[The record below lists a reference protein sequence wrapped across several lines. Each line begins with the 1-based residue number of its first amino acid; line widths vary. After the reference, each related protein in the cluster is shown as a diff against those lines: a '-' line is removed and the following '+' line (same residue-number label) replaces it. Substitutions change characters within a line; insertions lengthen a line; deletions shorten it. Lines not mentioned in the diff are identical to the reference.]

1 MICKRKRRSLLT
13 FKLKRFEGIMKTQEN
28 IGTGRRK
35 TSVASVRLRPG
46 KGNVLVNGKKFEEYF
61 PLQLQRMAILAPL
74 QKVSAPERYDI
85 LIRVKGGGIQGQMIA
100 ARLGIARALV
110 QEDNERRHDLKV
122 VGFLTRDPRKRERK
136 KYGLAGARKRFQFS
150 KR

>member
-1 MICKRKRRSLLT
+1 
-13 FKLKRFEGIMKTQEN
+13 MKTEEQ

-35 TSVASVRLRPG
+35 TAVALVRLRSG

-61 PLQLQRMAILAPL
+61 PLALQRQTVLSPL
-74 QKVSAPERYDI
+74 VKVSDPERYDI
-85 LIRVKGGGIQGQMIA
+85 LIRVKGGGIQGQMVA

-110 QEDNERRHDLKV
+110 KEDAEHRHDLKA
-122 VGFLTRDPRKRERK
+122 VGYLTRDPRKRERK

>member
-1 MICKRKRRSLLT
+1 
-13 FKLKRFEGIMKTQEN
+13 MKES

-35 TSVASVRLRPG
+35 TAVASVRLRQG
-46 KGNVLVNGKKFEEYF
+46 KGKVSVNGKKFEEYF
-61 PLQLQRMAILAPL
+61 PLHLQRMAILAPL
-74 QKVSAPERYDI
+74 QKVSAPEHYDI
-85 LIRVKGGGIQGQMIA
+85 LIRVKGGGVQGQVIA

-110 QEDNERRHDLKV
+110 QEDKERRHDLKV
-122 VGFLTRDPRKRERK
+122 IGFLTRDPRKRERK